1 MERVLKKIQFSTRFY
16 LMFRLVK
23 NTLNTRENENIIK
36 NSIELSLN
44 FILIVDTGFEGYNR

>member
-23 NTLNTRENENIIK
+23 K
-36 NSIELSLN
+36 Y
-44 FILIVDTGFEGYNR
+44 FKYKGK